1 MRFMVMDSS
10 VKIFDQD
17 VKVTISIGIS
27 TYPNEKVMSGDQL
40 IKFADEALY
49 IAKDTGRNRV
59 YYIN

>member
-40 IKFADEALY
+40 IKFE
-49 IAKDTGRNRV
+49 IGRASCRERV
-59 YYIN
+59 